1 MTSDEALILEL
12 RGGSQ
17 EAFTELFLRYRQ
29 RVYGFFRRRMSDAAQ
44 AEELAQET
52 FMAVLRGAQRYEP
65 RATFR
70 AYLFGIAFNILSAH
84 RRKAM
89 NEAARRNGA
98 SGSAAGSG
106 EEDFGGV
113 NLARTATDGMATNF
127 DAETAIWVRQAVG
140 KLAESE
146 REILMLREFEELS
159 YEEIAKVVKAP
170 VNTVRSRLFR
180 ARMALREIL
189 ESGAKR
195 VTEGS
200 TGDLSAGSAGTGN
213 SEVRK

>member
-12 RGGSQ
+12 HGGSQ

-29 RVYGFFRRRMSDAAQ
+29 RVYGFFRRRMNDAAQ

-52 FMAVLRGAQRYEP
+52 FLAVLRGAQRYEP

-70 AYLFGIAFNILSAH
+70 SYLFGIAFNILSAH

-89 NEAARRNGA
+89 NEGARRNGA
-98 SGSAAGSG
+98 SGAGG
-106 EEDFGGV
+106 DFGGGDV
-113 NLARTATDGMATNF
+113 ARTATDGMATNF

-140 KLAESE
+140 KLEESE

-189 ESGAKR
+189 ESSAKSGVREFGA
-195 VTEGS
+195 G
-200 TGDLSAGSAGTGN
+200 GAGSAGAGN

>member
-12 RGGSQ
+12 RGESQ

-29 RVYGFFRRRMSDAAQ
+29 RVYGFFRRRMSDPAQ

-52 FMAVLRGAQRYEP
+52 FLAVLRGAQRYEP

-70 AYLFGIAFNILSAH
+70 SYLFGIAFNILSAH

-89 NEAARRNGA
+89 NEGARRNGA
-98 SGSAAGSG
+98 SGAGG
-106 EEDFGGV
+106 DFGGGDV
-113 NLARTATDGMATNF
+113 ARTATDGMAMNF

-140 KLAESE
+140 KLEEGE

-189 ESGAKR
+189 ESSAKSGVREFGAGGA
-195 VTEGS
+195 E
-200 TGDLSAGSAGTGN
+200 SAGAGN

>member
-52 FMAVLRGAQRYEP
+52 FLAVLRGAQRYEP

-89 NEAARRNGA
+89 NEGARRNGA
-98 SGSAAGSG
+98 SGAGD
-106 EEDFGGV
+106 DFGGGDS
-113 NLARTATDGMATNF
+113 ARTATDGMATNF

-140 KLAESE
+140 KLEEGE

-159 YEEIAKVVKAP
+159 YEEIAKVMKAP

-189 ESGAKR
+189 ESSAKSGVR
-195 VTEGS
+195 EF
-200 TGDLSAGSAGTGN
+200 SAGGAESADAGN

>member
-1 MTSDEALILEL
+1 MTSDEALILDL

-29 RVYGFFRRRMSDAAQ
+29 RVYGFFRRRINDAAQ

-52 FMAVLRGAQRYEP
+52 FLAVLRGAQRYEP

-70 AYLFGIAFNILSAH
+70 SYLFGIAFNILSAH

-89 NEAARRNGA
+89 NEGARRNGA
-98 SGSAAGSG
+98 SGAGD
-106 EEDFGGV
+106 DFGGGDS
-113 NLARTATDGMATNF
+113 ARTATDGMATNF

-140 KLAESE
+140 KLEEGE

-159 YEEIAKVVKAP
+159 YEEIAKVMKAP

-189 ESGAKR
+189 ESSAKSG
-195 VTEGS
+195 VTEFGA
-200 TGDLSAGSAGTGN
+200 GGAESAGAGN